1 MYNFVVKS
9 YVKFCAFDD
18 FQIFFFTIYQ
28 IDDWINSLK
37 QRKLQS
43 KIIQTYITIFRFV
56 CIDRK
61 YFDFNIFNEFLLQ
74 CEINEI
80 KRMYEKREK
89 REKKTIIRDI
99 LLQILKFFDIRI
111 KNDAILH
118 VAFCL
123 IFANFL
129 RIDEFIWSKIDFIVE
144 FNKWRIIR
152 FFVIFFDDHFI
163 LTFFVSK
170 IDSFCKKISIFIVTT
185 NDVVCAMISLRN
197 LFERFSISTFV
208 FLFQIDQSKIFNAK
222 YVIIVLRNAI
232 IDLKYDDHYS
242 NHFFRRNVAIEIRNA
257 NVFDDLI
264 QFLKKWKFET
274 FLLYIEF
281 NKKYIFQ
288 ISRHHQNDWI
298 VFFFR
303 FFDDDVVFRRVLKL
317 WKNN

>member
-1 MYNFVVKS
+1 
-9 YVKFCAFDD
+9 
-18 FQIFFFTIYQ
+18 
-28 IDDWINSLK
+28 
-37 QRKLQS
+37 
-43 KIIQTYITIFRFV
+43 
-56 CIDRK
+56 
-61 YFDFNIFNEFLLQ
+61 
-74 CEINEI
+74 
-80 KRMYEKREK
+80 MYEKREK
-89 REKKTIIRDI
+89 RERKIIIRDI

-129 RIDEFIWSKIDFIVE
+129 RIDEFIWSKVDFIVE

-163 LTFFVSK
+163 LTFSVSK
-170 IDSFCKKISIFIVTT
+170 IDSFRKKISIFIATT

-208 FLFQIDQSKIFNAK
+208 LLFQINQSKIFNAK

-232 IDLKYDDHYS
+232 IDLKHDDHYS

-298 VFFFR
+298 AFFFVFLTTTS
-303 FFDDDVVFRRVLKL
+303 FFDVFWNCEKIIKFWKL
-317 WKNN
+317 FC